1 MPLPADPVISSADV
15 IAWSSLGAQVD
26 AAALDDIVAAVDE
39 FVRDIPAVILFVTKP
54 DPVPDPFEWP
64 RRYRVGAR
72 MLAARLYRRRNSA
85 EGVATFSG
93 EGVLYVRRNDPDI
106 ATLLRLNF
114 ETVS

>member
-1 MPLPADPVISSADV
+1 MPLPADPVVTAESV
-15 IAWSSLGAQVD
+15 IAWSSLGSNVD
-26 AAALDDIVAAVDE
+26 TTSLIDIVAAVDE
-39 FVRDIPAVILFVTKP
+39 FVRGIPAVVVFVTLP

-64 RRYRVGAR
+64 RRYVVGAR

-85 EGVATFSG
+85 EGVASFAS

-106 ATLLRLNF
+106 VSLLRLNF